1 MPQDEYEVEK
11 ARGSKLPLVS
21 QEKALAE
28 LHETI
33 ELLRNRLGA
42 VLTPEP
48 NKEGSM
54 TATDAAAPMQSP
66 LADTLDTNN
75 SMIRRATLKI
85 SNIIDRLEC

>member
-1 MPQDEYEVEK
+1 MPQDGYETEK
-11 ARGSKLPLVS
+11 ARSSKLPLVS

-33 ELLRNRLGA
+33 ESLRNRLGP

-48 NKEGSM
+48 NSDRASE
-54 TATDAAAPMQSP
+54 AVDAASPMQSP
-66 LADTLDTNN
+66 LADTLDNN
-75 SMIRRATLKI
+75 NAMIRRATVKL